1 MWNRGER
8 VRKIGIFL
16 AILLVLSSLAGC
28 GTDKTPAVSA
38 PELLEP
44 VSVQIDMA
52 VAERGDMLEVV
63 YKPNMDGSR
72 GDVYDSRVQ
81 PYVEGVS
88 FEVNGTLDELL
99 AIQGDEVKKGQVLAT
114 LDSERI
120 DAQINSLR
128 DQINNLNTVGSY
140 DDRQKTADIKIAQI
154 ELKMMQEAGASEEA
168 CRVKELDIEL
178 LQTQLKQDQ
187 EMRALEIQEL
197 NRQISKV
204 SEGLGAMKLVAPF
217 DGRIVW
223 VKNSMLTYGSK
234 YVSANDPVFYI
245 ADETRLSIETDYITD
260 SVLNN
265 VERIYAL
272 VNGQEYDLIY
282 VPYGTADFAEMVR
295 SNDLKTRFTFADA
308 TEELH
313 GGEKAYI
320 ILVKNSREN
329 VLTVPSNA
337 VFEDNGLYFVKKI
350 VDGQQKRVDVTVGL
364 ITDAKVEILSGLEE
378 GDVVYAKE

>member
-28 GTDKTPAVSA
+28 GTEKTPAVSA

-44 VSVQIDMA
+44 VSIQIDIA

-63 YKPNMDGSR
+63 YKPNMDGTR

-154 ELKMMQEAGASEEA
+154 ELKMMQEAGASEED
-168 CRVKELDIEL
+168 RK
-178 LQTQLKQDQ
+178 
-187 EMRALEIQEL
+187 
-197 NRQISKV
+197 
-204 SEGLGAMKLVAPF
+204 
-217 DGRIVW
+217 
-223 VKNSMLTYGSK
+223 
-234 YVSANDPVFYI
+234 
-245 ADETRLSIETDYITD
+245 
-260 SVLNN
+260 SV
-265 VERIYAL
+265 V
-272 VNGQEYDLIY
+272 
-282 VPYGTADFAEMVR
+282 
-295 SNDLKTRFTFADA
+295 
-308 TEELH
+308 
-313 GGEKAYI
+313 
-320 ILVKNSREN
+320 
-329 VLTVPSNA
+329 
-337 VFEDNGLYFVKKI
+337 
-350 VDGQQKRVDVTVGL
+350 
-364 ITDAKVEILSGLEE
+364 
-378 GDVVYAKE
+378 